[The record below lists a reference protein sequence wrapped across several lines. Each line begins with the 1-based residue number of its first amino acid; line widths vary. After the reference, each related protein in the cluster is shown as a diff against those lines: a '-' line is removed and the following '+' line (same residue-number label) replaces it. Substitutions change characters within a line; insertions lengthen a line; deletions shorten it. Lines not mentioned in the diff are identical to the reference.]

1 MIGIINLPALNTII
15 LDPERKATFGLDD
28 FVPIINQV
36 LDPGVIYVRPESPY
50 KGIKDLV
57 EDAKK
62 RPGEIKVGT
71 TGILSDD
78 HLAILMLERAAGVK
92 FRIVHFEGDAPQQ
105 TGILGGQVD
114 VSFLNVGGLTKRVKA
129 GQLRAL
135 AVMDKERSQFYP
147 DVPTSVEQ
155 GYPTVISSSTRG
167 IAGPKGI
174 PEPVIKKLQEVFW
187 DTMKNPEHIEKMEAV
202 AMAIK
207 VMVGDEYANYIRDLH
222 EGAKKLVEV
231 ARGDK

>member
-1 MIGIINLPALNTII
+1 M
-15 LDPERKATFGLDD
+15 
-28 FVPIINQV
+28 
-36 LDPGVIYVRPESPY
+36 
-50 KGIKDLV
+50 
-57 EDAKK
+57 
-62 RPGEIKVGT
+62 
-71 TGILSDD
+71 
-78 HLAILMLERAAGVK
+78 
-92 FRIVHFEGDAPQQ
+92 
-105 TGILGGQVD
+105 
-114 VSFLNVGGLTKRVKA
+114 
-129 GQLRAL
+129 RAL
-135 AVMDKERSQFYP
+135 AVMDEERSQFYP

-187 DTMKNPEHIEKMEAV
+187 EAMKNPEHIEKMEAA

-231 ARGDK
+231 ARKAR